1 MRKKQP
7 KMVLTTTDKTLDRV
21 RWIDSAGTIQQ
32 RAADATLL
40 DASIVTGRP
49 VRRPGRYR
57 GQKNYPGKHWFA
69 SSQVHI
75 PFESMLERSAL
86 MRIDFALDIIAIAAQ
101 PVKILFADGGNTVPD
116 FLAEHRDGSQTIF
129 EVKSARA
136 LTEEKLAKF
145 AKSKTVCD
153 KVGWG
158 FQVLTECDVI
168 TMDNLELLAGYRH
181 PLYLPVREVRDRILA
196 AARKPLTLREG
207 AIASGLPIR
216 NGYAAIYHLAWKRA
230 LSLNLTA
237 PITNLST
244 ITA

>member
-7 KMVLTTTDKTLDRV
+7 KMVLTTTDKTVDRV

-40 DASIVTGRP
+40 DAGIVAGRP
-49 VRRPGRYR
+49 VRKPGRYR

-69 SSQVHI
+69 SSEAHI

-129 EVKSARA
+129 EVKSASA

-145 AKSKTVCD
+145 AKSKKVCG

-158 FQVLTECDVI
+158 FEVLTECDVI
-168 TMDNLELLAGYRH
+168 TMDNLELLAAYRH
-181 PLYLPVREVRDRILA
+181 PLYLPIREVRDRILA

-216 NGYAAIYHLAWKRA
+216 NGYAAIYHLAWRRA
-230 LSLNLTA
+230 LNLNLTA
-237 PITNLST
+237 PITNHT
-244 ITA
+244 AITA